1 MKKLIASVVS
11 LALAGSMVLGLAA
24 CNPTEENGESALLK
38 AIDATLDAQNYSMKV
53 KSGMDATFYYNGELI
68 AADTVITT
76 EDGEVTGSD
85 LFLNLEI
92 ISDKEEFANPVY
104 ASQQNSVIDCDIE
117 GGLVCWSEEYHGE
130 TRTTYNEV
138 VGTTLNNYY
147 QYEKWEWDSEKGE
160 SNITYFPARSTYTDF
175 ASNEQAKKLLK
186 SNIAYSAEG
195 ITLDNIL
202 TTEVKGI
209 GKNSSRKGTIKEL
222 YDLFDYDEA
231 TKTYSV
237 TVDASE
243 EAGAPYANC
252 SMKISV
258 ENGKVTYVGMSVP
271 GDEYV
276 EDMFGGLPEG
286 ITAKVVVT
294 AGTEYYNYG
303 KASVTIP
310 EEVKQVEEDYI
321 SEMPVLSSEEAWK
334 TLLAGIGTS
343 EFKISYTVREE
354 VDGERQYTY
363 TNIYVDTES
372 NTAAFDQVN
381 YGTYAQTVKFFKAAD
396 GKLSTYVGQSNFG
409 MLSGYAEPTLTDISG
424 DATAALLAALP
435 AYAQDYYAGFEGGA
449 LKDQFAKFELTT
461 VYSYTATLKLNG
473 KEVKVAVSYDY
484 YEGKYSLSNLYIYYG
499 TSEYYEVTA
508 NAKGELEEYYSPDNY
523 KE

>member
-1 MKKLIASVVS
+1 MKKFVKTILSVGLVGTM
-11 LALAGSMVLGLAA
+11 AFGLAA
-24 CNPTEENGESALLK
+24 CDKPEGESALLK
-38 AIDATLDAQNYSMKV
+38 AIDATLAAQNYTMKI
-53 KSGMDATFYYNGELI
+53 KSGMDATFYYNGELL
-68 AADTVITT
+68 AADTVIKT

-85 LFLNLEI
+85 LFLGLEM
-92 ISDKEEFANPVY
+92 ISDKEEFKNPFY
-104 ASQQNSVIDCDIE
+104 ASQQNAVIDCDIE
-117 GGLVCWSEEYHGE
+117 GGLVSWAEENNGE
-130 TRTTYNEV
+130 TRMTYNEV

-147 QYEKWEWDSEKGE
+147 QYEKWEWDNETGVP
-160 SNITYFPARSTYTDF
+160 NITYAPARSTYTGF
-175 ASNEQAKKLLK
+175 VSNEQAKKLLK
-186 SNIAYSAEG
+186 ANIAYEAEG

-202 TTEVKGI
+202 TTQVKGI

-222 YDLFDYDEA
+222 YDLFDYNEA

-237 TVDASE
+237 KIDASE

-252 SMKISV
+252 SVEISV
-258 ENGKVTYVGMSVP
+258 EDGKVSYVGMSVP

-276 EDMFGGLPEG
+276 EDMISGMPEG
-286 ITAKVVVT
+286 ITAKVTMT

-310 EEVKQVEEDYI
+310 DEVKQVEEDYI
-321 SEMPVLSSEEAWK
+321 SEMPILSSEDVWK
-334 TLLAGIGTS
+334 TLLAGIVSS
-343 EFKISYTVREE
+343 EFKISYTAREE
-354 VDGERQYTY
+354 VDGVRQYIY

-381 YGTYAQTVKFFKAAD
+381 YETYSQTVKFFKAAD

-424 DATAALLAALP
+424 DATAGLMAALP

-449 LKDQFAKFELTT
+449 LKDQFAKFELAT

-473 KEVKVAVSYDY
+473 KEVKVVVLYDY
-484 YEGKYSLSNLYIYYG
+484 SEGEYSLGNVYIYYG

-508 NAKGELEEYYSPDNY
+508 NAKTELNEYYSPDNY